1 MSEQIY
7 DPNETFPF
15 QDLEILTPKSVLGGN
30 HFSRFHLH
38 DSPIFIQL
46 PKCSTKAGV
55 QTSGSHAKKA
65 FCDLQFTPDHEQFL
79 RWMEQLI
86 ERIQDILVEHR
97 KEWFET
103 EMDRE
108 EIEETFQNPLKPY
121 KSGKMY
127 LMRANVSIKMGKI
140 ILPVF
145 NEEEKQVE
153 VDYLKG
159 GSSILGILEIQGL
172 KYSSKCLQLE
182 MEMKQVLC
190 LPSLALFDKCL
201 LRGVGAGGG
210 VNVKDNS
217 VASVVNGNA
226 KPNLEKPP
234 ETETEPVMV
243 VETEPMVVETEPMMV
258 AMTKPM
264 MVAMTKPMVL
274 VEKDLEDSE
283 KLPEVLD
290 VSEPEFVETVAQ
302 ELAIESA
309 EEPLTE
315 SAEEPLTESVEEPPS
330 EEPQDFQ
337 TVDLCLD
344 TMSLEPMTN
353 MQLKNGKEIYY
364 KMYREARQKAKLA
377 RDLAISSYLESKH
390 IKNIYVLEDLSDDE
404 EEKFFSLSLSQR
416 V

>member
-7 DPNETFPF
+7 DPNESFPF
-15 QDLEILTPKSVLGGN
+15 QELEILTPKSVLGGN

-55 QTSGSHAKKA
+55 QASGTNAKKA
-65 FCDLQFTPDHEQFL
+65 YCDLQFTPDHEKFL

-145 NEEEKQVE
+145 NEEEHPVE

-201 LRGVGAGGG
+201 LRGVGG
-210 VNVKDNS
+210 VNVKDNG
-217 VASVVNGNA
+217 VVSGNA
-226 KPNLEKPP
+226 KPNLEKPQ
-234 ETETEPVMV
+234 ETESVMF
-243 VETEPMVVETEPMMV
+243 VETEPMVV
-258 AMTKPM
+258 AMTVKKE
-264 MVAMTKPMVL
+264 VDREVDREVDNK

-290 VSEPEFVETVAQ
+290 VSEPEWSEIVAQ
-302 ELAIESA
+302 ELDTGIAMESM
-309 EEPLTE
+309 EEQQME
-315 SAEEPLTESVEEPPS
+315 KPS
-330 EEPQDFQ
+330 EPSETQSEPQEFQ

>member
-30 HFSRFHLH
+30 YFSRFHLH

-55 QTSGSHAKKA
+55 QMSGSHAKKA
-65 FCDLQFTPDHEQFL
+65 FCDLQFTPDHEKFL

-145 NEEEKQVE
+145 NEEEHQVE
-153 VDYLKG
+153 VEYLKG

-201 LRGVGAGGG
+201 LRGV
-210 VNVKDNS
+210 KDNS
-217 VASVVNGNA
+217 VVSVVSVVSGNA
-226 KPNLEKPP
+226 KPNLEKKL
-234 ETETEPVMV
+234 ETDTESVMF
-243 VETEPMVVETEPMMV
+243 VETEPMVVS
-258 AMTKPM
+258 MTAKKEM
-264 MVAMTKPMVL
+264 D
-274 VEKDLEDSE
+274 KDLDT
-283 KLPEVLD
+283 LIPEVLD
-290 VSEPEFVETVAQ
+290 VSETILGEGIETEMQ
-302 ELAIESA
+302 LETEEKTMESETEGKTMESET
-309 EEPLTE
+309 EEQK
-315 SAEEPLTESVEEPPS
+315 
-330 EEPQDFQ
+330 EPQEFQ

>member
-7 DPNETFPF
+7 DPNESFPF

-30 HFSRFHLH
+30 YFSRFHLH

-55 QTSGSHAKKA
+55 QMSGSHAKKA
-65 FCDLQFTPDHEQFL
+65 YCDLQFTPDHEKFL

-121 KSGKMY
+121 KSGKIY
-127 LMRANVSIKMGKI
+127 LMRANVSIKMGKM

-145 NEEEKQVE
+145 NEEEHQVE

-190 LPSLALFDKCL
+190 MPSLALFDKCL
-201 LRGVGAGGG
+201 LRNGGG
-210 VNVKDNS
+210 VKDTN
-217 VASVVNGNA
+217 VVNSA
-226 KPNLEKPP
+226 KPSLEKNP
-234 ETETEPVMV
+234 EAVV
-243 VETEPMVVETEPMMV
+243 FVETEPMVVV
-258 AMTKPM
+258 MTAK
-264 MVAMTKPMVL
+264 KE
-274 VEKDLEDSE
+274 VEKDLET
-283 KLPEVLD
+283 LIPEVLD
-290 VSEPEFVETVAQ
+290 VFEPNLSEVIIHEFDTGIETEPDTEKEGFMEPDTKPEPETET
-302 ELAIESA
+302 
-309 EEPLTE
+309 EEE
-315 SAEEPLTESVEEPPS
+315 M
-330 EEPQDFQ
+330 Q
-337 TVDLCLD
+337 TVDICLD

-390 IKNIYVLEDLSDDE
+390 IKNVYVLEDLSDDE

>member
-30 HFSRFHLH
+30 HFSRFHLY

-55 QTSGSHAKKA
+55 QASGNNAKKA
-65 FCDLQFTPDHEQFL
+65 YCDLQFTPDHEKFL

-201 LRGVGAGGG
+201 LRGAGS
-210 VNVKDNS
+210 VNVKENS
-217 VASVVNGNA
+217 VVSVVSVVSGNA
-226 KPNLEKPP
+226 KANLEP
-234 ETETEPVMV
+234 EKEAAMF
-243 VETEPMVVETEPMMV
+243 VETEPMVV
-258 AMTKPM
+258 
-264 MVAMTKPMVL
+264 AMTKPMV

-290 VSEPEFVETVAQ
+290 VSEPEFGEMAIESVE
-302 ELAIESA
+302 EPLIESA
-309 EEPLTE
+309 EEPP
-315 SAEEPLTESVEEPPS
+315 SEEPPS

>member
-30 HFSRFHLH
+30 YFSRFHLH

-55 QTSGSHAKKA
+55 QMSGSHAKKA
-65 FCDLQFTPDHEQFL
+65 YCDLQFTPDHEKFL

-127 LMRANVSIKMGKI
+127 LMRANVSIKMGKM

-145 NEEEKQVE
+145 NEEEKPVE

-201 LRGVGAGGG
+201 LRGVGSG

-217 VASVVNGNA
+217 VVNGNT

-234 ETETEPVMV
+234 ETESVMV
-243 VETEPMVVETEPMMV
+243 VETEPMVVAMTEPMMV
-258 AMTKPM
+258 
-264 MVAMTKPMVL
+264 VA
-274 VEKDLEDSE
+274 EKDLEDSE

-309 EEPLTE
+309 EEP
-315 SAEEPLTESVEEPPS
+315 SPEEPPS
-330 EEPQDFQ
+330 EEPSPEEQPSEPQDFQ

>member
-30 HFSRFHLH
+30 YFSRFHLH

-46 PKCSTKAGV
+46 PKCSTKAGI
-55 QTSGSHAKKA
+55 QMSGSHAKKA
-65 FCDLQFTPDHEQFL
+65 YCDLQFTPDHEKFL

-127 LMRANVSIKMGKI
+127 LMRANVSIKMGKM

-145 NEEEKQVE
+145 NEEEKPVE

-201 LRGVGAGGG
+201 LRGVGAGAG

-234 ETETEPVMV
+234 ETESAMF
-243 VETEPMVVETEPMMV
+243 VETEPMM
-258 AMTKPM
+258 AMTEPM
-264 MVAMTKPMVL
+264 MVVA
-274 VEKDLEDSE
+274 EKDLEDSE

-302 ELAIESA
+302 ELAIES
-309 EEPLTE
+309 
-315 SAEEPLTESVEEPPS
+315 VEEPSPEEPS
-330 EEPQDFQ
+330 PEEPSPEEPQDFQ

>member
-30 HFSRFHLH
+30 YFSRFHLH

-65 FCDLQFTPDHEQFL
+65 FCDLQFTPDHEKFL

-127 LMRANVSIKMGKI
+127 LMRANVSIKMGKM

-145 NEEEKQVE
+145 NEEEKPVE

-201 LRGVGAGGG
+201 LRGSGAG

-217 VASVVNGNA
+217 VVSVVNGNT

-234 ETETEPVMV
+234 ETESAMV
-243 VETEPMVVETEPMMV
+243 VETEPMVV
-258 AMTKPM
+258 AMT
-264 MVAMTKPMVL
+264 
-274 VEKDLEDSE
+274 EKDLEDSE

-309 EEPLTE
+309 EEP
-315 SAEEPLTESVEEPPS
+315 SPEEPPS
-330 EEPQDFQ
+330 EEPSPEEPQDFQ

>member
-1 MSEQIY
+1 
-7 DPNETFPF
+7 
-15 QDLEILTPKSVLGGN
+15 
-30 HFSRFHLH
+30 
-38 DSPIFIQL
+38 
-46 PKCSTKAGV
+46 
-55 QTSGSHAKKA
+55 
-65 FCDLQFTPDHEQFL
+65 
-79 RWMEQLI
+79 
-86 ERIQDILVEHR
+86 
-97 KEWFET
+97 
-103 EMDRE
+103 
-108 EIEETFQNPLKPY
+108 
-121 KSGKMY
+121 
-127 LMRANVSIKMGKI
+127 
-140 ILPVF
+140 
-145 NEEEKQVE
+145 

-201 LRGVGAGGG
+201 LRGGG

-217 VASVVNGNA
+217 VVSGNA
-226 KPNLEKPP
+226 KPNLEP
-234 ETETEPVMV
+234 EKEAAMF
-243 VETEPMVVETEPMMV
+243 VETEPMVVAMKKPMVV
-258 AMTKPM
+258 AMTAKKE
-264 MVAMTKPMVL
+264 VDREVDKEVDKES
-274 VEKDLEDSE
+274 EKDLEDSE

-290 VSEPEFVETVAQ
+290 VSEPDFGEM
-302 ELAIESA
+302 AIESV

-315 SAEEPLTESVEEPPS
+315 SAEETPS

>member
-15 QDLEILTPKSVLGGN
+15 QDLEVLTPKSVLGGN
-30 HFSRFHLH
+30 HFSRFHLY

-55 QTSGSHAKKA
+55 QASGSHAKKA
-65 FCDLQFTPDHEQFL
+65 YCDLQFTPDHEKFL

-127 LMRANVSIKMGKI
+127 LMRANVSIKMGKM

-145 NEEEKQVE
+145 NEEEKPVE

-201 LRGVGAGGG
+201 LRGVGAG

-234 ETETEPVMV
+234 ETESAMA
-243 VETEPMVVETEPMMV
+243 VVETEPMM
-258 AMTKPM
+258 AMT
-264 MVAMTKPMVL
+264 
-274 VEKDLEDSE
+274 EKDLEDSE

-302 ELAIESA
+302 ELAIES
-309 EEPLTE
+309 
-315 SAEEPLTESVEEPPS
+315 VEEPSPEDPPS
-330 EEPQDFQ
+330 EEPQSEEPSPEEPQDFQ

>member
-7 DPNETFPF
+7 DPNESFPF
-15 QDLEILTPKSVLGGN
+15 QELEILTPKSVLGGN
-30 HFSRFHLH
+30 HFSRFHLR

-55 QTSGSHAKKA
+55 QMSGSHAKKA
-65 FCDLQFTPDHEQFL
+65 FCDLQFTPDHEKFL

-127 LMRANVSIKMGKI
+127 LMRANVSIKMGKM

-145 NEEEKQVE
+145 NEEEHQVE

-201 LRGVGAGGG
+201 LRGVGGGA
-210 VNVKDNS
+210 VNVKDNG
-217 VASVVNGNA
+217 V
-226 KPNLEKPP
+226 KPSLEKKP
-234 ETETEPVMV
+234 ETESVMF
-243 VETEPMVVETEPMMV
+243 VETEPMVVV
-258 AMTKPM
+258 
-264 MVAMTKPMVL
+264 MTKPMV
-274 VEKDLEDSE
+274 VEMTEPMEKDLEDSE
-283 KLPEVLD
+283 KLPEVLE
-290 VSEPEFVETVAQ
+290 VSEPEFGEMVAQ
-302 ELAIESA
+302 ELATEYVE
-309 EEPLTE
+309 EEPL
-315 SAEEPLTESVEEPPS
+315 L
-330 EEPQDFQ
+330 EPQDFQ

>member
-7 DPNETFPF
+7 DPNESFPF

-30 HFSRFHLH
+30 YFSRFHLH

-55 QTSGSHAKKA
+55 QISGSHTKKA
-65 FCDLQFTPDHEQFL
+65 YCDLQFTPDHEKFL

-127 LMRANVSIKMGKI
+127 LMRANVSIKMGKM

-145 NEEEKQVE
+145 NEEEHQVE

-201 LRGVGAGGG
+201 LRGVGGGTG
-210 VNVKDNS
+210 VVNVKDNG
-217 VASVVNGNA
+217 VDNGV
-226 KPNLEKPP
+226 KPSLEKKP
-234 ETETEPVMV
+234 EAVMF
-243 VETEPMVVETEPMMV
+243 VETEPMMV
-258 AMTKPM
+258 AMTAKKE
-264 MVAMTKPMVL
+264 VDIEVEKE

-290 VSEPEFVETVAQ
+290 VSEPEIIAQ
-302 ELAIESA
+302 ELAS
-309 EEPLTE
+309 
-315 SAEEPLTESVEEPPS
+315 ESVEEEQPMEEEEPQSESPS
-330 EEPQDFQ
+330 EQPSEPQDFQ

>member
-7 DPNETFPF
+7 DPNESFPF
-15 QDLEILTPKSVLGGN
+15 QELEILTPKSVLGGN
-30 HFSRFHLH
+30 YFSRFHLR

-55 QTSGSHAKKA
+55 QISGSHAKKA
-65 FCDLQFTPDHEQFL
+65 YCDLQFTPDHEKFL

-127 LMRANVSIKMGKI
+127 LMRANVSIKMGKM

-145 NEEEKQVE
+145 NEEEHQVE

-201 LRGVGAGGG
+201 LRGVGGGA
-210 VNVKDNS
+210 VNVKDNG
-217 VASVVNGNA
+217 V
-226 KPNLEKPP
+226 KPSLEKKP
-234 ETETEPVMV
+234 ETESVMF
-243 VETEPMVVETEPMMV
+243 VETEPMVVVMTEPM
-258 AMTKPM
+258 
-264 MVAMTKPMVL
+264 
-274 VEKDLEDSE
+274 EKDLEDSE

-290 VSEPEFVETVAQ
+290 VSEPEFGEMVAQ
-302 ELAIESA
+302 ELA
-309 EEPLTE
+309 
-315 SAEEPLTESVEEPPS
+315 TESVEEEPRLEPRLEPPS
-330 EEPQDFQ
+330 EPSEPQDFQ

>member
-7 DPNETFPF
+7 DPNESFPF

-30 HFSRFHLH
+30 YFSRFHLH

-55 QTSGSHAKKA
+55 QASGTNAKKA
-65 FCDLQFTPDHEQFL
+65 YCDLQFTPDHEKFL

-127 LMRANVSIKMGKI
+127 LMRANVSIKMGKM

-145 NEEEKQVE
+145 NEEEHPVE

-201 LRGVGAGGG
+201 LRGVGG
-210 VNVKDNS
+210 VNVKDNG
-217 VASVVNGNA
+217 VVSGNA
-226 KPNLEKPP
+226 KPNLEKQQ
-234 ETETEPVMV
+234 ETESVMF
-243 VETEPMVVETEPMMV
+243 VETEPMMV
-258 AMTKPM
+258 AMTAKKE
-264 MVAMTKPMVL
+264 VDREVDRE

-290 VSEPEFVETVAQ
+290 VSEPDFG
-302 ELAIESA
+302 ELAIESV
-309 EEPLTE
+309 E
-315 SAEEPLTESVEEPPS
+315 EEPPS
-330 EEPQDFQ
+330 ESPSEQPSEPPSEQSSEPQDFQ

-404 EEKFFSLSLSQR
+404 EEKFFSLSLSQK

>member
-46 PKCSTKAGV
+46 PKCSTKAGI
-55 QTSGSHAKKA
+55 QMSGSHAKKA
-65 FCDLQFTPDHEQFL
+65 FCDLQFTPDHEKFL

-145 NEEEKQVE
+145 NEEEHQVE

-201 LRGVGAGGG
+201 LRGV
-210 VNVKDNS
+210 KDNS
-217 VASVVNGNA
+217 VVSVVSGNA
-226 KPNLEKPP
+226 KPNLEKKL
-234 ETETEPVMV
+234 ETDTESVMF
-243 VETEPMVVETEPMMV
+243 VETEPMVVS
-258 AMTKPM
+258 MTAKKEM
-264 MVAMTKPMVL
+264 D
-274 VEKDLEDSE
+274 KDLDT
-283 KLPEVLD
+283 LIPEVLD
-290 VSEPEFVETVAQ
+290 VSETVLGKEIETEMQ
-302 ELAIESA
+302 LETEEKTMESETEGKTMESET
-309 EEPLTE
+309 EEQK
-315 SAEEPLTESVEEPPS
+315 
-330 EEPQDFQ
+330 EPQEFQ

>member
-7 DPNETFPF
+7 DPNENFPF

-30 HFSRFHLH
+30 YFSRFHLH

-55 QTSGSHAKKA
+55 QISGSHAKKA
-65 FCDLQFTPDHEQFL
+65 FCDLQFTPDHEKFL

-108 EIEETFQNPLKPY
+108 EIEDTFQNPLKPY
-121 KSGKMY
+121 KSGKLY

-140 ILPVF
+140 ILPIF
-145 NEEEKQVE
+145 NEEEHQVE

-190 LPSLALFDKCL
+190 LYSLALFDKCL
-201 LRGVGAGGG
+201 LRGVGGGAGA

-217 VASVVNGNA
+217 VDNNMVGIIV
-226 KPNLEKPP
+226 KPSLEKKL
-234 ETETEPVMV
+234 ETEAAMF
-243 VETEPMVVETEPMMV
+243 VETEPMVV
-258 AMTKPM
+258 AMTVKKE
-264 MVAMTKPMVL
+264 VDRE

-290 VSEPEFVETVAQ
+290 VFEPDFGEMVVHELETG
-302 ELAIESA
+302 IET
-309 EEPLTE
+309 EPV
-315 SAEEPLTESVEEPPS
+315 TESVEEQP
-330 EEPQDFQ
+330 EEQQEFQ
-337 TVDLCLD
+337 TVDICLD